1 MNLGILLKSS
11 GAVDQEGEQQMG
23 KGQSSLRG
31 RNAGSGRFIPV
42 SSARARPTTATV
54 ERVPKP
60 GYGAASSSP
69 RGRDASSGEFIPIAE
84 ARRRPATTVIERVP
98 NPGKQRR

>member
-1 MNLGILLKSS
+1 
-11 GAVDQEGEQQMG
+11 MG

-31 RNAGSGRFIPV
+31 RNAGSGRFMPV
-42 SSARARPTTATV
+42 PAARARPSTATV
-54 ERVPKP
+54 ERIPKA
-60 GYGAASSSP
+60 GYGAESSSP

-98 NPGKQRR
+98 NGGKRDR